1 MPSVPDA
8 VAIRGEWLSLL
19 IVAVALWWSAR
30 PLSGLLRLPNEELGD
45 LFWYGGLAF
54 VGVGRLGYVALESP
68 EALTDPLVLI
78 RIQGGIEPLLGLLGV
93 LGVLAWRTRREPAL
107 RLTWLAA
114 ASGGLVVAAIGY
126 DVACLGRDACFGAT
140 APAPFGFAMS
150 GLSETRLATPLIE
163 AALLLLLSGAVL
175 SSGVAS
181 SRSGVRRGLIALGGV
196 AALSRVA
203 LTPLSV
209 LGTEALGLES
219 VLFAILGVGALV
231 VAWRDDGGEPAVVR
245 AETATEG

>member
-30 PLSGLLRLPNEELGD
+30 PLSELLRLPNEELGD

-114 ASGGLVVAAIGY
+114 ASGGLVAAAIGY

-150 GLSETRLATPLIE
+150 GLSETRVATPLIE
-163 AALLLLLSGAVL
+163 AALLLLMSGAVL

-181 SRSGVRRGLIALGGV
+181 SVRRGLIALGGI
-196 AALSRVA
+196 ATLIRVA

-219 VLFAILGVGALV
+219 VVFAVLGVGALV
-231 VAWRDDGGEPAVVR
+231 VAWRDDGSEPTAVR
-245 AETATEG
+245 PETATEG